1 MRKFNSTINALY
13 SQNKV
18 CPAPTIPPPLH
29 PTSLFLSIYLFYLF
43 RLFPLFPFG
52 KREERKRKK
61 EKRKKMA

>member
-18 CPAPTIPPPLH
+18 CPAPTIPPTSPYFTFSLH
-29 PTSLFLSIYLFYLF
+29 ISLLS

-61 EKRKKMA
+61 EKRKKKA

>member
-18 CPAPTIPPPLH
+18 CPAPTIPPHFTLLH
-29 PTSLFLSIYLFYLF
+29 FLSPYISSLS

-61 EKRKKMA
+61 EKRKKKV